1 MAEILNL
8 DPLPHDPSLA
18 GLARE
23 RSIAANLEGIRARLS
38 GVRVAYTDVDGT
50 MMGPG
55 GCFIVN
61 ARREYTLEPAHTLVR
76 ALEQGLDIF
85 LVSGRNRMGLLETA
99 RILGMKNYIAE
110 LGVETVYD
118 LGEEVITD
126 FGAFAGVTDRLYDH
140 IESLGVL
147 DYLYEK
153 YPRRLELHTP
163 WALKRDCTPLLRG
176 LVDPDEVNREFA
188 RLFPGLQMVDN
199 GIIPRSY
206 PGLDVPE
213 TRAYHVVPE
222 GISKEGAVEA
232 DMRRRGLRREET
244 VAIGDSEADLR
255 FAEKVGVFFLVH
267 NGLYASPRIAGLIGA
282 YDNVFITEGLL
293 NEGWA
298 EAVETCLRLNE

>member
-1 MAEILNL
+1 MLSL
-8 DPLPHDPSLA
+8 DPLPHDPSLDS
-18 GLARE
+18 LARE
-23 RSIAANLEGIRARLS
+23 LSVAANLEKIRARLS
-38 GVRVAYTDVDGT
+38 GVKVAYTDVDGT

-61 ARREYTLEPAHTLVR
+61 ARREYTLEPVRTLVR
-76 ALEQGLDIF
+76 ALETGLDIF

-110 LGVETVYD
+110 LGVETVYN
-118 LGEEVITD
+118 LGEEVVTD
-126 FGAFAGVTDRLYDH
+126 YGAFEGVTDRLYDY

-147 DYLYEK
+147 DYLFER

-176 LVDPDEVNREFA
+176 LVDPAEVNREFA
-188 RLFPGLQMVDN
+188 RRFPGLQMVDN

-213 TRAYHVVPE
+213 IRAYHVVPE

-244 VAIGDSEADLR
+244 VAVGDSEADLR

-298 EAVETCLRLNE
+298 EAVETCLNLNETR